1 MRFGILLPH
10 FSSQSTRERLFDFAP
25 RLEKLGYDSVW
36 VRDNLGF
43 KPHGFELPGSRF
55 VDPFVT
61 LTAVAARTTRIGLG
75 TAVLTPFRHPAV
87 TAQLVGSL
95 TYLAGE
101 RVELGVG
108 PGTPRRPWEL
118 VGIPFEQRIRLCRE
132 MVEVIR
138 GVAQS
143 DEFSYDGEITR
154 LVDFH
159 LDPAPSA
166 NLTVWYGGASNTA
179 IRAISDYAD
188 GLLPGR
194 CPFRRYDVATERLRE
209 SMGSIGREPRLGSIP
224 TVSVG
229 ATYEDAI
236 AKLPVEALLQTAT
249 ERWKQPFE
257 RFEDLAGA
265 VVAGAPNDIIEQLQ
279 GFQERNI
286 ELLVVD
292 LRLQMGEFEEA
303 AERFATDVMPA
314 FAAGPA
320 SGGVA

>member
-1 MRFGILLPH
+1 LRFGILLPH
-10 FSSQSTRERLFDFAP
+10 FSQESNRERLFGFAP
-25 RLEKLGYDSVW
+25 RLEELGYDSVW

-43 KPHGFELPGSRF
+43 EPHGFELPGSRF

-61 LTAVAARTTRIGLG
+61 LSAVAARTERIGLG

-95 TYLAGE
+95 TYLAGGS

-118 VGIPFEQRIRLCRE
+118 VGIPYEQRIRLCRE

-138 GVAQS
+138 GVAR
-143 DEFSYDGEITR
+143 DDRFSYEGELTR
-154 LVDFH
+154 LEGFH
-159 LDPAPSA
+159 LDPAPSPD
-166 NLTVWYGGASNTA
+166 LTVWYGGASNTA
-179 IRAISDYAD
+179 IKAISQYAD

-194 CPFRRYDVATERLRE
+194 CPFRRYDVAVERLRE
-209 SMGSIGREPRLGSIP
+209 SMADEGRDPRLGSIP
-224 TVSVG
+224 TVSIA
-229 ATYEDAI
+229 ATREA
-236 AKLPVEALLQTAT
+236 ALEQLPVQSLLDTAT

-265 VVAGAPNDIIEQLQ
+265 VVAGAPADIIEQLH
-279 GFQERNI
+279 GFAERSV

-292 LRLQMGEFEEA
+292 IRLQMAQFEEA
-303 AERFATDVMPA
+303 AELFATEVMPA
-314 FAAGPA
+314 FVTKEPA
-320 SGGVA
+320 TK

>member
-10 FSSQSTRERLFDFAP
+10 FSSQSTHDRLFSFAP
-25 RLEKLGYDSVW
+25 TLEALGYDSVW

-43 KPHGFELPGSRF
+43 EPHGFELPGSRF

-61 LTAVAARTTRIGLG
+61 LAAVAARTTRIGLG

-95 TYLAGE
+95 TYLAGD

-138 GVAQS
+138 GVAGA
-143 DEFSYDGEITR
+143 DRFSYDGVFTH
-154 LVDFH
+154 LTDFH
-159 LDPAPSA
+159 LDPAPSPS
-166 NLTVWYGGASNTA
+166 LTVWYGGASNAA
-179 IRAISDYAD
+179 IRAISEYAD

-194 CPFRRYDVATERLRE
+194 CPFRRYDVATGRLRE
-209 SMGSIGREPRLGSIP
+209 AMAESGRAPRLGSIP
-224 TVSVG
+224 TVSIAG
-229 ATYEDAI
+229 TYEQAL
-236 AKLPVEALLQTAT
+236 AKLPVQALLETAT

-265 VVAGAPNDIIEQLQ
+265 VVAGSPDDIIEQVR
-279 GFQERNI
+279 GFVERQV

-292 LRLQMGEFEEA
+292 LRLQMSEFEEA
-303 AERFATDVMPA
+303 AQRFAEEVMPA
-314 FAAGPA
+314 FAPKVAG
-320 SGGVA
+320 GQG